1 MKCKQAILAGLLA
14 IFTGNA
20 LQAQESARPTT
31 LNLMS
36 YNVHNCIGMDNVRD
50 YDRIARIILQ
60 ASPDVV
66 ALQELDSATQR
77 NNRIYALGE
86 LEQRTGMHG
95 IFSAAI
101 PFQGGSYGIGILSKE
116 KPLNYKTV
124 PMPGREE
131 ARSMIVAE
139 FSEYIFCA
147 THQSLTPEDQQAS
160 IHLILNAIKGG
171 KKPVFLAGDM
181 NSLPS
186 DLPQQMLRKHF
197 ITLNDTASYTFP
209 ANVPDRC
216 IDYLYAYTGN
226 GFRCQ
231 VQQTSVWPED
241 TASDHRP
248 VVVRIGIVK

>member
-1 MKCKQAILAGLLA
+1 MKCKQILLAGLLA
-14 IFTGNA
+14 VLTGNI
-20 LQAQESARPTT
+20 LQAQESIQPVT

-50 YDRIARIILQ
+50 YDRIARTILQ

-77 NNRIYALGE
+77 NNGAYALGE
-86 LEQRTGMHG
+86 LEQRTGMYG

-116 KPLNYKTV
+116 KPLSYRTI

-131 ARSMIVAE
+131 TRSMIVAE
-139 FSEYIFCA
+139 FAEYIFCA
-147 THQSLTPEDQQAS
+147 THQSLTPEDQQES
-160 IHLILNAIKGG
+160 IHLILNAIKGS

-181 NSLPS
+181 NSCPT

-197 ITLNDTASYTFP
+197 TTLNDTASCTFP
-209 ANVPDRC
+209 ANAPDRC
-216 IDYLYAYTGN
+216 IDYLYVYTDN

-231 VQQTSVWPED
+231 VQQTSVCPED

-248 VVVRIGIVK
+248 VVACIEVIK

>member
-1 MKCKQAILAGLLA
+1 MKCKQPILEGLLA
-14 IFTGNA
+14 IFTGTPY
-20 LQAQESARPTT
+20 QAQESARPTT

-36 YNVHNCIGMDNVRD
+36 YNVHNCIGMDKVRD

-66 ALQELDSATQR
+66 ALQELDSVTQR
-77 NNRIYALGE
+77 NNGVYALGE

-116 KPLNYKTV
+116 KPLSYK
-124 PMPGREE
+124 PIPLPGREE

-139 FSEYIFCA
+139 FAEYIFCA
-147 THQSLTPEDQQAS
+147 THQSLTPEDQEAS
-160 IHLILNAIKGG
+160 IFLILNAIKDS

-181 NSLPS
+181 NSCPT
-186 DLPQQMLRKHF
+186 DPPQQMLRKHF
-197 ITLNDTASYTFP
+197 TTLNDTASYTFP
-209 ANVPDRC
+209 ANAPDRC
-216 IDYLYAYTGN
+216 IDYLYAYTDN

-231 VQQTSVWPED
+231 VQQTAVLPEN

-248 VVVRIGIVK
+248 VVVCIEVRE